1 VRRVL
6 LCASLALLLGHSLRA
21 QEAAPATDSVYKKSV
36 GFGVTINPVLLLIDE
51 SIGFFPLG
59 ISNFLI
65 PIRISPRVIIEPE
78 FGMFRTSSEEGG
90 GESSFNNTRIGVGV
104 LLGFPERGGLHPYIG
119 PRFGWSRTSSESSF
133 GGGGTFTTK
142 MSGWNFGG
150 VLGAHHFFSPHF
162 SLGGEIQLMRSSSSI
177 DDDSGGP
184 VATEQSQSAVTTGGT
199 AILRWFFK

>member
-1 VRRVL
+1 MRRVL
-6 LCASLALLLGHSLRA
+6 ISASFGLLIIHPVRA
-21 QEAAPATDSVYKKSV
+21 QEPTPAADTGYKKSV

-51 SIGFFPLG
+51 SVGFFPLG

-78 FGMFRTSSEEGG
+78 FGMFRTTSEEGG
-90 GESSFNNTRIGVGV
+90 GESKFSNTRLGVGL

-133 GGGGTFTTK
+133 GGGTFTTK

-177 DDDSGGP
+177 EDDSGGVP
-184 VATEQSQSAVTTGGT
+184 SDQSQSAVTTGGT
-199 AILRWFFK
+199 AILRWFF